1 MLSKSEKIEIVIN
14 DKADEVIVKLFKS
27 LIKKYEIGLQ
37 HNDWQVVISYLIVF
51 IYYIMKHETSIETLL
66 AEKEDFTVT

>member
-1 MLSKSEKIEIVIN
+1 MLSKSEKIEIVVN

-37 HNDWQVVISYLIVF
+37 RNDW
-51 IYYIMKHETSIETLL
+51 
-66 AEKEDFTVT
+66 

>member
-37 HNDWQVVISYLIVF
+37 HNDW
-51 IYYIMKHETSIETLL
+51 
-66 AEKEDFTVT
+66 